1 LHALNCFF
9 YIRCD
14 LCFADFFRIYIC
26 TYVQLIAWKDGNS
39 SLLVEPREFD
49 CLEKVSKLNENAASV
64 HDLYPDGTTTC
75 GSRSIWDDMIVSS
88 ARATIQKEL
97 RDAIRSM
104 ELTSDTNVVA
114 SPH

>member
-1 LHALNCFF
+1 
-9 YIRCD
+9 
-14 LCFADFFRIYIC
+14 
-26 TYVQLIAWKDGNS
+26 VQLIAWKDGNS